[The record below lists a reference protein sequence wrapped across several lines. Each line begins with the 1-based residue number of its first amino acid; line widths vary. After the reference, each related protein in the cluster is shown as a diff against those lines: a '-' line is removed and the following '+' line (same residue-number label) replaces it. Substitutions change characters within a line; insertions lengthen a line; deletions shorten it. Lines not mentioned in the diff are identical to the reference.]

1 MQGIP
6 YHPVLVHVPLGLA
19 AVFPAIALGLTVALW
34 RGVLTRRA
42 WVVAIALQ
50 ALILAGGFAA
60 LKTGEKEEDRVEDI
74 VGERHVKRHEERAE
88 AFLWAA
94 GVTLALSG
102 TVVVLGPGAA
112 VTAAGV
118 TTVASLVTLGF
129 AYRVGHSGGELVY
142 KYGAASAYAQPA
154 LDGGGEDGR
163 PAAGR
168 ERGAAHEDD
177 DDD

>member
-6 YHPVLVHVPLGLA
+6 LHPIFVHIPVGLA
-19 AVFPAIALGLTVALW
+19 VVFPLVALGLTIALR
-34 RGVLTRRA
+34 RGLLTQRA
-42 WVVAIALQ
+42 WVVAVALQ
-50 ALILAGGFAA
+50 ALMLAGGLAA
-60 LKTGEKEEDRVEDI
+60 LKTGHNEEERVEDI
-74 VGERHVKRHEERAE
+74 VGKKHVEAHEERAE

-112 VTAAGV
+112 VAAAGA
-118 TTVASLVTLGF
+118 TTVASLVTLAL

-154 LDGGGEDGR
+154 GGSA
-163 PAAGR
+163 PAAAGVS
-168 ERGAAHEDD
+168 EEGGDEDD
-177 DDD
+177 D